1 MGIRGSGGTTATKA
15 ATVTT
20 DKGASVSNVRFRVPP
35 VLLLLRLVLSLFLSL
50 ESEEEEEEAEEE
62 DEEVAAVGAGFS
74 GAPVATAAAATM
86 CCFKTARALLLPL
99 PTEACLKWS
108 CALRFVGFI
117 AGGVDDV
124 TKG

>member
-62 DEEVAAVGAGFS
+62 VAAVDAGFS